1 MNLNIIEILVF
12 VSLLQG
18 VLFFVVLQTQN
29 KFKVKANKYLAYSTL
44 LLSYI
49 GIVELLVAK
58 GLDEKYYF
66 IDYFGDDIPW
76 LLLFYIPM
84 FIYFLKSAKNS
95 FADSKKL
102 FLLGIPFCIFLIA
115 YFLVDLQFDFGLLN
129 WNVIEENYRAMY
141 QVEFYFSIVFNV
153 SLCTVSYFVI
163 KNGTISP
170 DEKKWLKNI
179 WFFNATL
186 LFIWVINTFI
196 PDNIYPF
203 QHKDITYPVWLGVS
217 VYVYWLI
224 FRGLIQLKLSQ
235 DKTDIHGLLEE
246 RRTEKTIL
254 SPTKNTKKTQDPKQ
268 LHFDHFL
275 QLMDEKK
282 LYRNQDVSREVIAAE
297 LNMSTGYLS
306 QLISA
311 CTNSNFTSL
320 INEYRI
326 ADAKEMLLDAEFD
339 KYSIV
344 AIGLESGF
352 QSKSTFYSE
361 FKKMTGY
368 TPNQFKLMQKRPN

>member
-18 VLFFVVLQTQN
+18 FLFFVVLQTQN

-44 LLSYI
+44 VLSYI
-49 GIVELLVAK
+49 GVIELLVAK
-58 GLDEKYYF
+58 GLDEKYYL

-84 FIYFLKSAKNS
+84 LIYFLKSAKNR
-95 FADSKKL
+95 FANSKKL
-102 FLLGIPFCIFLIA
+102 FLLGIPFCLFFLVYLI
-115 YFLVDLQFDFGLLN
+115 VDLQLDFGILN
-129 WNVIEENYRAMY
+129 WSIVEENYRAMY
-141 QVEFYFSIVFNV
+141 QIEFYLSIAFNV
-153 SLCTVSYFVI
+153 TLCTVSYFVI
-163 KNGTISP
+163 KQSTISF

-179 WFFNATL
+179 WLFNAAL
-186 LFIWVINTFI
+186 LLIWVINTFI
-196 PDNIYPF
+196 PDEIYPF

-217 VYVYWLI
+217 IYVYWLI

-235 DKTDIHGLLEE
+235 DKTEIHDLLEKKE
-246 RRTEKTIL
+246 IEKTDP
-254 SPTKNTKKTQDPKQ
+254 SPNQNLNSTADPKQ
-268 LHFDHFL
+268 LHFANFL

-282 LYRNQDVSREVIAAE
+282 LYRNPDISRDIIASE
-297 LNMSTGYLS
+297 LNVSTGYLS

-311 CTNSNFTSL
+311 STKSNFTSL

-326 ADAKEMLLDAEFD
+326 RDAKEMLLDTEFD

-361 FKKMTGY
+361 FKKKTGC
-368 TPNQFKLMQKRPN
+368 TPNQFKLMQKES